1 MEFQRLLKEQIVQTV
16 DLLGIFLCLL
26 VPVFLVKGV
35 VDLITLGELFWV
47 DYGVFF
53 VEAVVGFIA
62 LFAVIDLIEAAWR
75 YWRK

>member
-16 DLLGIFLCLL
+16 DLLGVFLCLL

>member
-16 DLLGIFLCLL
+16 DLLGVFLCLL

-62 LFAVIDLIEAAWR
+62 LFAVIDLIEVAWR
-75 YWRK
+75 YWHK